1 MTLKGRLQQIE
12 LKLKAK
18 SPGYNLILL
27 VLQYEG
33 EEPLRHT
40 QEQLEWYLKES
51 AQCQTCTGGEC
62 LISYDGQEFYY
73 LGKRKS

>member
-12 LKLKAK
+12 LNLKAK

-33 EEPLRHT
+33 EEPLRPT
-40 QEQLEWYLKES
+40 QERLDRYLKES
-51 AQCQTCTGGEC
+51 GQCQSCSSGQC
-62 LISYDGQEFYY
+62 IIYYDGQH
-73 LGKRKS
+73 LHHQGGQQ